1 MRLIDVTARAPR
13 RAAGGYPDPVTF
25 RPEALRGATPTGRD
39 SGVIDYRLARRAV
52 LTEFRK
58 GRLAQHQICDAHPEL
73 VRAAREVG
81 SPTRVECPV
90 CTEHAGEGTTLVLV
104 TYVFGPRLPA
114 HGRCITAKTEL
125 AKLDQRTDAL
135 TAYVVEV
142 CPDCNWHHLTRSY
155 PMGRAAARRR

>member
-1 MRLIDVTARAPR
+1 MSRYQSFREF
-13 RAAGGYPDPVTF
+13 YPF
-25 RPEALRGATPTGRD
+25 YLSEHRNPTC
-39 SGVIDYRLARRAV
+39 
-52 LTEFRK
+52 RK
-58 GRLAQHQICDAHPEL
+58 LHFA
-73 VRAAREVG
+73 
-81 SPTRVECPV
+81 
-90 CTEHAGEGTTLVLV
+90 GTTLVLV